1 MTDIKILALVL
12 VIGICIGMV
21 ISAKLKIGSTE
32 ITNEICKVKGNGGIV
47 DISQS
52 MPSEIKTEPR
62 KGLFK
67 RIFSR
72 KNK

>member
-1 MTDIKILALVL
+1 MDIKLIALILS
-12 VIGICIGMV
+12 IGIVIGMV

-32 ITNEICKVKGNGGIV
+32 ITNEIRKVKGNGGIV

-52 MPSEIKTEPR
+52 MPSEIKTEPK

-67 RIFSR
+67 RIFPR